1 MILTLVMEDIFVH
14 KKPQDPKK
22 TNDGNTNV
30 LMLIH
35 VSIYITNNLQ
45 SIFLVFKLYDIYP
58 PLYLWAV
65 TYLSPDGPDSSGCHK
80 HRRHIVLLQ
89 DPEVDPR
96 VRCPHRFTLNKQG
109 VLHFIFFFKFH
120 KFVFLKYYKYWTGY
134 IHFHV

>member
-1 MILTLVMEDIFVH
+1 
-14 KKPQDPKK
+14 
-22 TNDGNTNV
+22 
-30 LMLIH
+30 MLIH

-109 VLHFIFFFKFH
+109 VLHFIFFQISQIC
-120 KFVFLKYYKYWTGY
+120 FLKILQILDRLYPFSCLVRGRK
-134 IHFHV
+134 HFTNRQLS